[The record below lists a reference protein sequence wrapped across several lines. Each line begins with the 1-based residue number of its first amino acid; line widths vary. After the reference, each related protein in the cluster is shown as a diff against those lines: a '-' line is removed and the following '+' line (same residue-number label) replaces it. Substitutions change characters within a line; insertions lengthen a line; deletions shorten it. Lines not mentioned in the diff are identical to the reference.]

1 MAKKRRRIKARFFV
15 LLLAVLAA
23 AAGVYFF
30 LISPGDAAELEN
42 GTLGFEKDINV
53 ALVRDEQ
60 VVNAENYSKLN
71 FLVNEGERV
80 DAGQKVV
87 EVYVW
92 GFNES
97 VLQEL
102 LALQQE
108 IKEYQ
113 EETLRDITS
122 NQELNALNIAVQA
135 SAQQARD
142 AVRGVDGTGDLLSIE
157 RTLKD
162 SMERR
167 RQFLK
172 DTVNTDPTLNE
183 RYAEETA
190 KIEQLEGFK
199 RDYLAEDSGMVS
211 FYFDGYESLFSPD
224 ELANLSVDSLT
235 RLFRGTLQKP
245 VAPRAETPLYRLVD
259 SLHWYCVFGTSKNDR
274 ISISQ
279 GMTVSIAFEG
289 YNDKPYQGTVAS
301 VAVNSD
307 GGALYVLEM
316 SEDLGPFLAV
326 RHVKATLKQDF
337 TGIKA
342 PASAITMR
350 DGAAYIRVRDAS
362 GVSEIPVRV
371 LFQDDKEAIIESTDA
386 ARPLAAGMRLAR

>member
-1 MAKKRRRIKARFFV
+1 MAKKRRRIKARFFI
-15 LLLAVLAA
+15 LLLVIIAA
-23 AAGVYFF
+23 AAAVYIF
-30 LISPGDAAELEN
+30 LISPGGASELEN
-42 GTLGFEKDINV
+42 GTLGFQKDINV

-60 VVNAENYSKLN
+60 IINAENYSKLN

-80 DAGQKVV
+80 DAGRKVV

-113 EETLRDITS
+113 EETLRDVTS
-122 NQELNALNIAVQA
+122 NQELNSLNSAVITA
-135 SAQQARD
+135 AQQARD
-142 AVRGVDGTGDLLSIE
+142 AVRGADAVDLLAIE

-190 KIEQLEGFK
+190 KIEQLESFK

-211 FYFDGYESLFSPD
+211 FYFDGYESLFSPN
-224 ELANLSVDSLT
+224 ELPNLSVDSLT

-274 ISISQ
+274 VSISE

-301 VAVNSD
+301 VAVNAD
-307 GGALYVLEM
+307 GGAVYVLEM

-342 PASAITMR
+342 PASAILTQN
-350 DGAAYIRVRDAS
+350 GAPYIRVRENNS
-362 GVSEIPVRV
+362 VVEIPVRV
-371 LFQDDKEAIIESTDA
+371 LYQDQQEAIIESTDA
-386 ARPLAAGMRLAR
+386 SRPLSAGMRLAR

>member
-1 MAKKRRRIKARFFV
+1 MAKKRRKIKARFFILV
-15 LLLAVLAA
+15 LAFIAA
-23 AAGVYFF
+23 AAAVYIF
-30 LISPGDAAELEN
+30 LIAPGGAAELEY
-42 GTLGFEKDINV
+42 GALGFEKDIN
-53 ALVRDEQ
+53 AAIVRDERII
-60 VVNAENYSKLN
+60 NAENYSKLN

-113 EETLRDITS
+113 EETLRDVTS
-122 NQELNALNIAVQA
+122 NQELNALNSAVITA
-135 SAQQARD
+135 AQQARD
-142 AVRGVDGTGDLLSIE
+142 AVRTGGTGDLLAIE

-172 DTVNTDPTLNE
+172 DTVNTDPTLTE

-190 KIEQLEGFK
+190 KVEQLENFK

-211 FYFDGYESLFSPD
+211 FYFDGYESLFSPG
-224 ELANLSVDSLT
+224 ELPNLSVDSLT

-259 SLHWYCVFGTSKNDR
+259 SQHWYCVFGASRNER
-274 ISISQ
+274 VSISE

-301 VAVNSD
+301 VAVNND
-307 GGALYVLEM
+307 QGAVYVLEM

-337 TGIKA
+337 EGIKA
-342 PASAITMR
+342 PASAITEL
-350 DGAAYIRVRDAS
+350 DGTPYIRVRENN
-362 GVSEIPVRV
+362 GVIEIPVRV
-371 LFQDDKEAIIESTDA
+371 LYMDEREAIVESLDA
-386 ARPLAAGMRLAR
+386 ARPLSAGMRLAR

>member
-1 MAKKRRRIKARFFV
+1 MAKKRRRIKLRFVV
-15 LLLAVLAA
+15 LLLAVIAA
-23 AAGVYFF
+23 AAAVYIF
-30 LISPGDAAELEN
+30 LISPGGAAELEN
-42 GTLGFEKDINV
+42 GTLGFEKDINI

-60 VVNAENYSKLN
+60 IINAENYSKLN

-113 EETLRDITS
+113 EETLRDVTS
-122 NQELNALNIAVQA
+122 NQELNALNSAVA
-135 SAQQARD
+135 TAAQQARE
-142 AVRGVDGTGDLLSIE
+142 AVRGGGAGDLLAIE

-211 FYFDGYESLFSPD
+211 FYFDGYESLFSPN
-224 ELANLSVDSLT
+224 ELPNLSVDSLT

-259 SLHWYCVFGTSKNDR
+259 SLHWYCVFGTSRNDR
-274 ISISQ
+274 VSISE

-301 VAVNSD
+301 VAVNND
-307 GGALYVLEM
+307 GGAVYVLEM

-337 TGIKA
+337 SGIKA
-342 PASAITMR
+342 PVSAIAAR
-350 DGAAYIRVRDAS
+350 DGVSYIRVRESS
-362 GVSEIPVRV
+362 GVIEIPVRV
-371 LFQDDKEAIIESTDA
+371 LYMDEREAIIESTDA
-386 ARPLAAGMRLAR
+386 ARPLTAGMRLA